1 LPERPEKEKQMDT
14 STNDEEVLAAIRE
27 IFDEKVPFHKTLG
40 ITVKSISFDRV
51 QLGFKMRD
59 DFVGNYVRGTLH
71 GGVIASVVDI
81 TAGLAAFV
89 GLQKKLS
96 EESLEK
102 KLSRIDQLGTIDL
115 RVDYL
120 RPGRGKEFTATGYT
134 LRTGNKIAVVRIE
147 LHSDSN
153 DLVAVGTGTYHVA

>member
-1 LPERPEKEKQMDT
+1 MDT

-102 KLSRIDQLGTIDL
+102 KLSRID
-115 RVDYL
+115 
-120 RPGRGKEFTATGYT
+120 
-134 LRTGNKIAVVRIE
+134 
-147 LHSDSN
+147 
-153 DLVAVGTGTYHVA
+153 